1 MGKRVLFGVLAGIV
15 ALGTRFY
22 NKSTDSQ
29 ELKTHLVT
37 LCAGDSRCVQSV
49 ETNFEPCFDHAY
61 KMGGRR
67 QASHLQSDEFIACM
81 NNRGA
86 SYFKVSK

>member
-1 MGKRVLFGVLAGIV
+1 MGKRVLIGVLAGV
-15 ALGTRFY
+15 AALGMKFY
-22 NKSTDSQ
+22 NKSSDSQ
-29 ELKTHLVT
+29 ELKTHLVS

-49 ETNFEPCFDHAY
+49 ETNFEPCFDQAY

>member
-49 ETNFEPCFDHAY
+49 ETSFEACFDQAY
-61 KMGGRR
+61 KVGGRR
-67 QASHLQSDEFIACM
+67 TASHLESDEFIVCM
-81 NNRGA
+81 NNRA
-86 SYFKVSK
+86 ATYFRVKK